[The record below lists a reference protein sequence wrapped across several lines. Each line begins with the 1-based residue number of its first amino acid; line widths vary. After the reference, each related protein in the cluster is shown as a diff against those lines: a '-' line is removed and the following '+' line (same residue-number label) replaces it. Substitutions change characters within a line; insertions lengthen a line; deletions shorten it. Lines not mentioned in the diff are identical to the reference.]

1 MCFRVFA
8 LGLGVTWASLGWAVP
23 GEMLIYLPMD
33 AVEGGMVK
41 DASGKGHHG
50 VVSGS
55 VKLVDGK
62 MGKAV
67 SVGTPDE
74 VQIADDGTL
83 DGMKAFTAEI
93 WVYMETQQATGLIQK
108 GDAWDANMSYL
119 IQPWSD
125 GNIYFGIKTTASR
138 AITKPGD
145 FPLKTWYHLAA
156 TFDGSTLRLYIDGKK
171 MAEAP
176 SPAKEVPDTKNPVQ
190 LGNRFA
196 GMMDEFAFYT
206 RALSADEIVQDM
218 SGRVL
223 AVSPRE
229 KTTTTWASLK
239 GR

>member
-1 MCFRVFA
+1 MSVRVFVV
-8 LGLGVTWASLGWAVP
+8 GLSVMWASWSGAVP
-23 GEMLIYLPMD
+23 GDMLIYLPMD
-33 AVEGGMVK
+33 AIEGGMIK
-41 DASGKGHHG
+41 DASGKGHQG
-50 VVSGS
+50 VVTGS
-55 VKLVDGK
+55 AKIADGK
-62 MGKAV
+62 IGKAV

-83 DGMKAFTAEI
+83 DGMKAFTAEM

-125 GNIYFGIKTTASR
+125 GSIYFGIKTTASR

-145 FPLKTWYHLAA
+145 FPLKAWYHLAA

-176 SPAKEVPDTKNPVQ
+176 SPVKEVPDTKNPIQ

-196 GMMDEFAFYT
+196 GMMDEFIFYT
-206 RALSADEIVQDM
+206 RALSADEIAQDM
-218 SGRVL
+218 AGRVL

-229 KTTTTWASLK
+229 KIATTWAFLK